1 MLCVFSYNSSEHIM
15 HFSKT
20 YIKKISNIIHIK
32 LSLPQAKLTLVV
44 LIGTKKKPKIENQEV
59 QLHKQMS
66 LQVHAFL
73 IYLQQAFQSVQEK
86 FQSLLKC

>member
-1 MLCVFSYNSSEHIM
+1 M

-32 LSLPQAKLTLVV
+32 LSLPQTKLTLVV
-44 LIGTKKKPKIENQEV
+44 LIGTKKKTKIENQEV